1 MEEVTTWFWSDDD
14 IMSRHLHGR
23 AGDQDP
29 TDTHLFEKMKTFAIN
44 RSRSLHAKRRSNQW
58 AHGIKLRPV
67 NLLLGLLRL
76 WFFDKLVN
84 TLGHLSRRVFAR
96 REQQNRKKQVPER
109 KLFLIPNTCTQAKAV
124 CPPHHHRCLIIVYKS
139 FVE

>member
-58 AHGIKLRPV
+58 ALGIKLRPV

-96 REQQNRKKQVPER
+96 REQQNRKKASPREKTFFNSQHMHTSQSS
-109 KLFLIPNTCTQAKAV
+109 L
-124 CPPHHHRCLIIVYKS
+124 PPSSSSVLDHRL
-139 FVE
+139 